1 MSFEKRVRI
10 ALIKKDMS
18 LADLAREMEV
28 SKPYLSDLL
37 KGNRQT
43 PERIQQIKDI
53 LKDELEEEE

>member
-18 LADLAREMEV
+18 LADLARKMEV

-37 KGNRQT
+37 KGNRQK